1 MDELTI
7 APEHGFINAPV
18 HTDLSTLEADVAI
31 LGVPVGMP
39 YAVGQ
44 ARSVVAP
51 AYIREKSMRFGS
63 ALDGRWSF
71 DLDGE
76 LLDGRDVRVV
86 DCGDVRCDPLDF
98 PGTVARA
105 TEAVQVILSAG
116 AVPIVLGGDD
126 AVPIPVVRAY
136 EQFGPITVVQIDEHL
151 DFKDE
156 VRGQREGYS
165 SPMRRIAEMPWVE
178 RSYQVALHGQGSAL
192 AGDREDALAAGN
204 VLITEREVHEHGA
217 AWLLDQI
224 PEGRDYFVT
233 IDLDGFDPAVF
244 PCVSHPEPGGLTFHE
259 GDDLLRGL
267 AERGRVVGVDFVE
280 MVPEHDLHGL
290 GGHSAGRLIVNLI
303 GAMVRAGQ
311 FDQVAR

>member
-1 MDELTI
+1 MAESLTV
-7 APEHGFINAPV
+7 APERGFINAPV

-39 YAVGQ
+39 YVIGQ
-44 ARSVVAP
+44 ARSCGAP

-63 ALDGRWSF
+63 ALGERWNF
-71 DLDGE
+71 DLGGE

-86 DCGDVRCDPLDF
+86 DCGDVRSDPLDF

-105 TEAVQVILSAG
+105 TEAVRTILQAD
-116 AVPIVLGGDD
+116 AVPIVFGGDD

-156 VRGQREGYS
+156 VLGQREGYS
-165 SPMRRIAEMPWVE
+165 SPMRRISEMPWVAQ
-178 RSYQVALHGQGSAL
+178 SLQVALHGQGSAL
-192 AGDREDALAAGN
+192 TADRNDALAAGN
-204 VLITEREVHEHGA
+204 VLITERQVHERGV
-217 AWLLDQI
+217 AWLLEQI
-224 PEGRDYFVT
+224 PAGRDYFVT
-233 IDLDGFDPAVF
+233 IDLDGFDAAVF

-267 AERGRVVGVDFVE
+267 AERGRVVGVNIVE
-280 MVPEHDLHGL
+280 MVPDHDLHGL
-290 GGHSAGRLIVNLI
+290 GGHSAGRLLVNLI
-303 GAMVRAGQ
+303 GAMIRAGQ
-311 FDQVAR
+311 FD